1 MGKSLDTALGSH
13 GGLLPEID
21 HLDESGAQSEIGQG
35 VQDLEVHVPGVQ
47 SLQDPIVTFPGDTHH
62 VVGREV
68 EGIDTVESDRESE
81 KVHADNV
88 VVCLGGARLPVEIG
102 TNVLGL
108 LLPLE
113 IGNVTVKESETE
125 NGIVIERRSRS
136 PFGVIRRDRTPP
148 VRSPITVPR
157 GGSYRPRSRSMSR
170 RGNDRYQ
177 SYRRVSPPRES
188 GISSA
193 ITSQSASGR
202 SSPRPSPLRARSP
215 LPSREV
221 SPHHHAMSGI
231 APPREIPRPGHY
243 DSMASAPSRSP
254 PRGPAALRAPP
265 TGPAANRNSAAP
277 VASPAPAPPARTQT
291 PTAPPQRSGTTSP
304 TIPPAG
310 PRGYVPP
317 ARGGFAPR
325 GGRGGWNQ
333 PPPRHMPGPS
343 PTPPTPNGPSSIPT
357 GPRVAPSNIPSN
369 STPTQSRPFNPPTG
383 PSAQHAGGAR
393 QTLAQSMLATLPPI
407 IPGGKIDPSMPP
419 IAIGVTRELE
429 PHFRKLKDEEEKL
442 RDELHA
448 KQERL
453 RKSLYT
459 WNRLERDSRAWEMR
473 SDLSEK
479 SMKNLAGE
487 GMGGAAF

>member
-1 MGKSLDTALGSH
+1 
-13 GGLLPEID
+13 
-21 HLDESGAQSEIGQG
+21 
-35 VQDLEVHVPGVQ
+35 
-47 SLQDPIVTFPGDTHH
+47 
-62 VVGREV
+62 
-68 EGIDTVESDRESE
+68 
-81 KVHADNV
+81 
-88 VVCLGGARLPVEIG
+88 
-102 TNVLGL
+102 
-108 LLPLE
+108 
-113 IGNVTVKESETE
+113 
-125 NGIVIERRSRS
+125 
-136 PFGVIRRDRTPP
+136 
-148 VRSPITVPR
+148 
-157 GGSYRPRSRSMSR
+157 
-170 RGNDRYQ
+170 
-177 SYRRVSPPRES
+177 
-188 GISSA
+188 
-193 ITSQSASGR
+193 
-202 SSPRPSPLRARSP
+202 
-215 LPSREV
+215 
-221 SPHHHAMSGI
+221 MSGI
-231 APPREIPRPGHY
+231 APPREVPRPGHY
-243 DSMASAPSRSP
+243 DPMASAPSRSP

-277 VASPAPAPPARTQT
+277 VASPAPAPPVRMQT

-343 PTPPTPNGPSSIPT
+343 PTPPTLNGPSSIPT
-357 GPRVAPSNIPSN
+357 GPRATPSNIPSN
-369 STPTQSRPFNPPTG
+369 PTPTQSRPFNPPTG

-429 PHFRKLKDEEEKL
+429 PHYRKLKDEEEKL